1 MSIIVAS
8 SLKCTSSDP
17 KKKIQNSLNK
27 FLDGASE
34 TLGDAFDM
42 VAGLETAVS
51 EISDSM
57 DLLTGSMSSLLQDKL
72 VDFVD
77 TGLQAAKNF
86 IFNKIKL
93 PVAARAQT
101 NAFMTTASKPINK
114 LFKAFGCIGSVI
126 KKAIKKTI
134 KNLLLNMIKKGFINP
149 AECAVEDFM
158 GALVSKVAN
167 LMDSIVTPL
176 IGPIDKLFSIV
187 GKGFGSVKGFLAG
200 GINMLSKVTGLLNCA
215 AGGGAKCHVVEE
227 YDLNRG
233 SIKGKTSEAKKQNGI
248 AKIFT
253 KASEKLDKLGEGLDK
268 KTGNWKKLLEED
280 ENFKR
285 DEVTCNTGNI
295 FDCGLPRVEFFGGGG
310 EGAVGDIL
318 LGNFIQELDTAI
330 EDTVI
335 NVGAGET
342 SSIRESTSG
351 GSLLQNVK
359 TTASV
364 IGVDITYPG
373 EGYTSEPF
381 VSFVD
386 NCDQGY
392 GAYGRATID
401 KDPNSPTY
409 GQVTSVIMI
418 EEGLNYPTGLDAD
431 VFVDHVEIEN
441 GGQGYTLD
449 DDLGDFKICGVDE
462 NGKITEMCPNDKAYR
477 TLPAINPIS
486 ITGTGAILTP
496 VMTRKARTL
505 GVTNVIDCI
514 APRNNGI
521 VGFVDGKPYRGPFH
535 LHPTRGVK
543 MVGVAHTSAAH
554 AIIYNTPQES
564 LRSEGA
570 PVSNIGSTKVKLR
583 PISQLIKESETQT
596 VTPESQSTST
606 PSADT
611 YSDPVDES
619 QNNTPPPSP
628 PSSPPP
634 SSPPPSP
641 PPSSGSSG
649 GGYGY

>member
-17 KKKIQNSLNK
+17 QNKIQNSLNK
-27 FLDGASE
+27 FLDGASD

-93 PVAARAQT
+93 PIAARAQT
-101 NAFMTTASKPINK
+101 NAFMTAASKPVNG
-114 LFKAFGCIGSVI
+114 LFKAFGCIGATI
-126 KKAIKKTI
+126 KKALKRTI
-134 KNLLLNMIKKGFINP
+134 KNLLLNMVKKGFINP

-158 GALVSKVAN
+158 GNLTSKIAN

-176 IGPIDKLFSIV
+176 IGPIDSLFSIV

-215 AGGGAKCHVVEE
+215 DGGGAKCHVVTD
-227 YDLNRG
+227 YDLKKG
-233 SIKGKTSEAKKQNGI
+233 SKKKRSEAKKQNGI

-253 KASEKLDKLGEGLDK
+253 KASEKLDNLGEGLDK
-268 KTGNWKKLLEED
+268 KTGNLQKLLDED

-285 DEVTCNTGNI
+285 DDVNCNTGNI
-295 FDCGLPRVEFFGGGG
+295 LDCGLPRVEFFGGGG

-330 EDTVI
+330 DETKI
-335 NVGAGET
+335 NVEGGTSTIGDET
-342 SSIRESTSG
+342 MG

-359 TTASV
+359 TTASI

-441 GGQGYTLD
+441 GGQGYSLD

-477 TLPAINPIS
+477 TLPSINPIS
-486 ITGTGAILTP
+486 AGSGAILTP
-496 VMTRKARTL
+496 VMTRRARTL

-554 AIIYNTPQES
+554 AVIYNTPQES

-570 PVSNIGSTKVKLR
+570 PTSNIGSTKVNLR
-583 PISQLIKESETQT
+583 SIPQLVQESETQT
-596 VTPESQSTST
+596 QTPTTST
-606 PSADT
+606 PT

-619 QNNTPPPSP
+619 QNNTPPPTP

>member
-1 MSIIVAS
+1 MSLTVAS
-8 SLKCTSSDP
+8 SLRCEPSDP
-17 KKKIQNSLNK
+17 QNKIQNSLTK
-27 FLDGASE
+27 FLNGASGA
-34 TLGDAFDM
+34 LGNAYNM
-42 VAGLETAVS
+42 VDGLETAVS

-57 DLLTGSMSSLLQDKL
+57 SILTTGMSSLLQDKL

-93 PVAARAQT
+93 PIAARAQT
-101 NAFMTTASKPINK
+101 NAFMTAASAPING
-114 LFKAFGCIGSVI
+114 LFKAFGCIGATI
-126 KKAIKKTI
+126 KKALKNTI
-134 KNLLLNMIKKGFINP
+134 KNLLLNMVKKGFINP

-158 GALVSKVAN
+158 GNLTSKIAN

-176 IGPIDKLFSIV
+176 IGPIDSLFSII
-187 GKGFGSVKGFLAG
+187 GKGFGSVKGLLSG
-200 GINMLSKVTGLLNCA
+200 GLNLLSKVNGLLNCA
-215 AGGGAKCHVVEE
+215 DGGGGKCHVITT
-227 YDLNRG
+227 YDLK
-233 SIKGKTSEAKKQNGI
+233 KGPKKKRSKAQKQNSIANIFSNASDRISGI
-248 AKIFT
+248 GSA
-253 KASEKLDKLGEGLDK
+253 LDK
-268 KTGNWKKLLEED
+268 KTGNWQKLLDED

-295 FDCGLPRVEFFGGGG
+295 LDCGLPRVEFFGGGG

-318 LGNFIQELDTAI
+318 LGNFVKELDTAI
-330 EDTVI
+330 DETKI
-335 NVGAGET
+335 NVEGGTSTIGDET
-342 SSIRESTSG
+342 RG
-351 GSLLQNVK
+351 GTLLQNVK
-359 TTASV
+359 TTASI

-409 GQVTSVIMI
+409 GQVTGVVMI
-418 EEGLNYPTGLDAD
+418 SEGLFYPTGEETD
-431 VFVDHVEIEN
+431 VFVDHVEIED
-441 GGQGYTLD
+441 GGQGYSLD
-449 DDLGDFKICGVDE
+449 DDLGDFKICAVDQS
-462 NGKITEMCPNDKAYR
+462 GKITEMCPNDKAYR
-477 TLPAINPIS
+477 TLPSINPIS
-486 ITGTGAILTP
+486 AGSGAILTP

-543 MVGVAHTSAAH
+543 MVGVAHTTSAH
-554 AIIYNTPQES
+554 AVIYDTPQES
-564 LRSEGA
+564 LRSGGA
-570 PVSNIGSTKVKLR
+570 IRSNIGSTKVKLR
-583 PISQLIKESETQT
+583 PISQLIKDSETQT
-596 VTPESQSTST
+596 VTPETPSTST

-619 QNNTPPPSP
+619 QNNTPPPTP
-628 PSSPPP
+628 PSSTPP

>member
-17 KKKIQNSLNK
+17 KNKIQNSLNK
-27 FLDGASE
+27 FLDGASD

-93 PVAARAQT
+93 PIAARAQT
-101 NAFMTTASKPINK
+101 NAFMTAASKPVNG
-114 LFKAFGCIGSVI
+114 LFKAFGCIGATI
-126 KKAIKKTI
+126 KKALKRTI
-134 KNLLLNMIKKGFINP
+134 KNLLLNMVKKGFINP

-158 GALVSKVAN
+158 GNLTSKIAN

-176 IGPIDKLFSIV
+176 IGPIDSLFSIV

-215 AGGGAKCHVVEE
+215 DGGGAKCHVVEE

-253 KASEKLDKLGEGLDK
+253 NASNRISGIGSALDK

-409 GQVTSVIMI
+409 GQVTGVVMI
-418 EEGLNYPTGLDAD
+418 SEGLFYPTGEETD
-431 VFVDHVEIEN
+431 VFVDHVEIED
-441 GGQGYTLD
+441 GGQGYSLD
-449 DDLGDFKICGVDE
+449 DDLGDFKICAVDQS
-462 NGKITEMCPNDKAYR
+462 GKITEMCPNDKAYR
-477 TLPAINPIS
+477 TLPSINPIS
-486 ITGTGAILTP
+486 AGSGAILTP

-543 MVGVAHTSAAH
+543 MVGVAHTTSAH
-554 AIIYNTPQES
+554 AVIYDTPQES
-564 LRSEGA
+564 LRSGGA
-570 PVSNIGSTKVKLR
+570 IRSNIGSTKVKLR
-583 PISQLIKESETQT
+583 PISQLIKDSETQT
-596 VTPESQSTST
+596 VTPETPSTST

-619 QNNTPPPSP
+619 QNNTPPPT
-628 PSSPPP
+628 PP